1 MNRREFLL
9 TGSFFLAGS
18 GASFASQSEDDVA
31 HRLAREGFRITE
43 RKRTWL
49 GRIKIQAQKGRKL
62 REVVLDPSTGEVLR
76 DYTEDLA
83 SGSSNTKTRSS
94 NRRDDNGRGAGAES
108 DGKEGSGGG
117 SGPGGSE
124 SGGSETGD
132 GGSGAGGEPGG
143 GTGGG
148 GEQGGEPEE
157 RGETESPEREK
168 AESNTRERRGRRKD
182 RDVKG

>member
-83 SGSSNTKTRSS
+83 SGPSNTKTRS